1 MTIQAVGVLALAIGL
16 FGLFFD
22 ASFIVYA
29 FFCATL
35 LGSAAAF
42 VLNSLGGTNIS
53 PAHLLLGFLAL
64 RLLGDRRVFQKIAEG
79 ILPGR
84 AGFWLLVTVVY
95 SALSAFFLPRLFA
108 GQTFVV
114 AVRAVDSFNF
124 PLEPTMA
131 NLTQSI
137 YLIADFICFILIYGY
152 ARDTSARLIVG
163 NAVVYCVILN
173 LIFAG
178 LDLATYAT
186 GTTELLAFIR
196 NANYALLA
204 ETELAGSKRIV
215 GSFVEASAF
224 GAATLGYFAFATKL
238 WLLGVRP
245 RLMFTLSSLS
255 LCALIFSTS
264 STAAVGLAAMLMI
277 SYSETL
283 FVGMRRLPTSQMTF
297 FLVGAPIVFAI
308 LGCVIALNE
317 ESSAYVYNL
326 LDTTVFSKLSSSS
339 GEERSSWNF
348 QAWQVFIDT
357 FGFGAGNGSMRT
369 SSFPLAVIA
378 NLGVIGATLFAL
390 FFAGIFFGGNNA
402 GAYDSLEGAYRQAA
416 KSACIAWLIT
426 ATISGSLTDLGM
438 PFFAFAAI
446 AWNDSASAIFVRNR
460 VVRGRRILRSS

>member
-1 MTIQAVGVLALAIGL
+1 MTIQAVGIIVLAIGL
-16 FGLFFD
+16 FGFFFD

-64 RLLGDRRVFQKIAEG
+64 RLLGDRRVFQKIVEG

-84 AGFWLLVTVVY
+84 TGFWLLLTVVY
-95 SALSAFFLPRLFA
+95 SAISAFFLPRLFA
-108 GQTFVV
+108 GQTFVI

-152 ARDTSARLIVG
+152 AKDTTGRLIVG
-163 NAVVYCVILN
+163 NAAVCCVILN

-186 GTTELLAFIR
+186 GTTELLSFIR

-238 WLLGVRP
+238 WLLGVR
-245 RLMFTLSSLS
+245 
-255 LCALIFSTS
+255 
-264 STAAVGLAAMLMI
+264 
-277 SYSETL
+277 
-283 FVGMRRLPTSQMTF
+283 RLPTSQMTF
-297 FLVGAPIVFAI
+297 FLVGAPIVFSI
-308 LGCVIALNE
+308 LGCAIALNE

-348 QAWQVFIDT
+348 QAWQDFIDT

-378 NLGVIGATLFAL
+378 NLGVVGATLFAL
-390 FFAGIFFGGNNA
+390 FFAGIFFGGNNT

-446 AWNDSASAIFVRNR
+446 AGKDLVGAILVRNR
-460 VVRGRRILRSS
+460 VVRSRRILRSS

>member
-1 MTIQAVGVLALAIGL
+1 MLADRLVL
-16 FGLFFD
+16 
-22 ASFIVYA
+22 
-29 FFCATL
+29 
-35 LGSAAAF
+35 
-42 VLNSLGGTNIS
+42 
-53 PAHLLLGFLAL
+53 
-64 RLLGDRRVFQKIAEG
+64 QKIAEG
-79 ILPGR
+79 IAPGR
-84 AGFWLLVTVVY
+84 PGFWLLLTVVY
-95 SALSAFFLPRLFA
+95 SAISAFFLPRLFA
-108 GQTFVV
+108 GQTFVI
-114 AVRAVDSFNF
+114 AVRAVDFFNF
-124 PLEPTMA
+124 PLAPTMA

-152 ARDTSARLIVG
+152 ARDTKGRLTVG
-163 NAVVYCVILN
+163 NAAVCCVILN

-196 NANYALLA
+196 NANYALLS

-215 GSFVEASAF
+215 GSFIEASAF

-245 RLMFTLSSLS
+245 RLMFTLSLLS

-264 STAAVGLAAMLMI
+264 STATVGLAAMLLF
-277 SYSETL
+277 SYSEIL
-283 FVGMRRLPTSQMTF
+283 FVVMRRPLTSQMFF
-297 FLVGAPIVFAI
+297 FLIGAPIVFAI
-308 LGCVIALNE
+308 LGCAIALNE
-317 ESSAYVYNL
+317 EASAYVYNL

-339 GEERSSWNF
+339 GEERSSWNV
-348 QAWQVFIDT
+348 QAWQVFVDT

-378 NLGVIGATLFAL
+378 NLGVIGAGLFAL
-390 FFAGIFFGGNNA
+390 FFAGIFFGGNNT
-402 GAYDSLEGAYRQAA
+402 GAHDSLEGAYRQAA

-446 AWNDSASAIFVRNR
+446 AWKGLRQCWFCEKPSRFGADEFFGRLKFGSLKKNELYYMIIFATLLAS
-460 VVRGRRILRSS
+460 G

>member
-1 MTIQAVGVLALAIGL
+1 MTIEAVGVLALAIGL
-16 FGLFFD
+16 FGIFFD

-64 RLLGDRRVFQKIAEG
+64 RLIGGRQVFQRTAEG
-79 ILPGR
+79 VLPGR
-84 AGFWLLVTVVY
+84 PGFWLLLTVLY
-95 SALSAFFLPRLFA
+95 AAASAFFLPRLFA

-114 AVRAVDSFNF
+114 VVRAVDSFSF

-137 YLIADFICFILIYGY
+137 YLVADLICFILIYGY
-152 ARDTSARLIVG
+152 ARDPAGRLIVG
-163 NAVVYCVILN
+163 NAAVSCVILN

-204 ETELAGSKRIV
+204 ETELAGFKRIV
-215 GSFVEASAF
+215 GSFIEASAF
-224 GAATLGYFAFATKL
+224 GAATLGYFAFATRL
-238 WLLGVRP
+238 WLLGVRQ
-245 RLMFTLSSLS
+245 RLMLTLSLLS
-255 LCALIFSTS
+255 LCVLVYSTS
-264 STAAVGLAAMLMI
+264 STAYAGLAVLLLFI
-277 SYSETL
+277 YCETFL
-283 FVGMRRLPTSQMTF
+283 LVMRRPATPQMIF
-297 FLVGAPIVFAI
+297 FLVGAPIVFSI
-308 LGCVIALNE
+308 LGCAAALNE
-317 ESSAYVYNL
+317 SSSAYVYNL
-326 LDTTVFSKLSSSS
+326 LDATVFNKLSSSS
-339 GEERSSWNF
+339 GEERSSWNV
-348 QAWQVFIDT
+348 QALQVFIDT

-378 NLGVIGATLFAL
+378 NLGIIGAALFGL
-390 FFAGIFFGGNNA
+390 FFASMFLGGKNA
-402 GAYDSLEGAYRQAA
+402 GVRDSQEGAYRLAA
-416 KSACIAWLIT
+416 RSACTAWLIT
-426 ATISGSLTDLGM
+426 ATISGSLTDLGL

-446 AWNDSASAIFVRNR
+446 ACSDSAGAVFVRNQ
-460 VVRGRRILRSS
+460 VPRSRQIIRSF

>member
-95 SALSAFFLPRLFA
+95 SAISAFFLPRLFA

-152 ARDTSARLIVG
+152 ARDTTGRLIVG

-308 LGCVIALNE
+308 LGCAIALNE

-326 LDTTVFSKLSSSS
+326 LDTTVF
-339 GEERSSWNF
+339 SWNF

>member
-1 MTIQAVGVLALAIGL
+1 
-16 FGLFFD
+16 
-22 ASFIVYA
+22 
-29 FFCATL
+29 
-35 LGSAAAF
+35 
-42 VLNSLGGTNIS
+42 
-53 PAHLLLGFLAL
+53 
-64 RLLGDRRVFQKIAEG
+64 
-79 ILPGR
+79 
-84 AGFWLLVTVVY
+84 
-95 SALSAFFLPRLFA
+95 
-108 GQTFVV
+108 
-114 AVRAVDSFNF
+114 
-124 PLEPTMA
+124 MA

-137 YLIADFICFILIYGY
+137 YLIADFICFILICGY
-152 ARDTSARLIVG
+152 ARDTTGRLIVG
-163 NAVVYCVILN
+163 NAAVCCVILN

-186 GTTELLAFIR
+186 GTTELLSFIR

-204 ETELAGSKRIV
+204 EIELAGSKRIV

-255 LCALIFSTS
+255 LCVLIFSTS

-283 FVGMRRLPTSQMTF
+283 FFGMRRLPTSQMTF

-308 LGCVIALNE
+308 LGCAIALNE